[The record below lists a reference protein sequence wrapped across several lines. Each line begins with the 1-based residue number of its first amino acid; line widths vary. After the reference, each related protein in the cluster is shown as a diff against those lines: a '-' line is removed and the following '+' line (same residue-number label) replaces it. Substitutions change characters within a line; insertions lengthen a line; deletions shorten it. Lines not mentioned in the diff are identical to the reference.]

1 VGWRRRRW
9 VRVKLGLTAP
19 SRGSSGGRGTD
30 APRHDPACARSGV
43 KLSGRAVMRTGDS
56 PVRDPGQPS
65 HAVEIEPRAEHRPG
79 ADDAPLREQGVV
91 SPAEAAASPA
101 SPTMVGPTT
110 TPARTSGGT
119 TEHCPLTGVVSD
131 DEACIVV
138 AVDLVGLARSRN
150 VALADGHTA
159 SAPAAVSNTS
169 VGWLYR
175 ESRRLRP
182 SILVSEVTPARTP
195 ARCPRRRAPGCSRC
209 RRSRPRRFAACSRP
223 RRPPRRP
230 RQRPR
235 APRPPGRGLRR

>member
-1 VGWRRRRW
+1 MGWRRRRW

-65 HAVEIEPRAEHRPG
+65 HAVEIEPRAEQRAG
-79 ADDAPLREQGVV
+79 VDDAPLREQGVV

-119 TEHCPLTGVVSD
+119 TEHRPLTGATGGSTGNQ
-131 DEACIVV
+131 DECLGTCPRGTSQRV
-138 AVDLVGLARSRN
+138 AE
-150 VALADGHTA
+150 TA
-159 SAPAAVSNTS
+159 SECPRERSHASANTS
-169 VGWLYR
+169 AMPPQASTGMLTL
-175 ESRRLRP
+175 S
-182 SILVSEVTPARTP
+182 SITNPAI
-195 ARCPRRRAPGCSRC
+195 
-209 RRSRPRRFAACSRP
+209 
-223 RRPPRRP
+223 
-230 RQRPR
+230 
-235 APRPPGRGLRR
+235 RGL